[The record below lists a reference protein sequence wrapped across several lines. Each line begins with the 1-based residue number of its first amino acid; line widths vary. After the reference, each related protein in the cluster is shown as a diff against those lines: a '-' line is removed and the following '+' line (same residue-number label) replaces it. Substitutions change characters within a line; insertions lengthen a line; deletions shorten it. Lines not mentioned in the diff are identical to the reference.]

1 MYNKLLE
8 IFEDMLKNNDVTQ
21 LNDINNDPVDIEFI
35 TVDEDYDKL
44 NNIDEPAVDIFDD
57 VDDLSKCSNDYYYDK
72 FFTKSLNP
80 EVILNTEATET
91 VVDDDN
97 DDNDDDDSTVA
108 FSSSMKEEDHDDD
121 DGDDDG
127 DDVNH
132 HRVGHEETEDIESEK
147 LTESIDKNNI
157 VNPRKRKKSYVPWEI
172 RKKAVILA
180 NKNPTWSL
188 EKISKLSG
196 CINIK
201 KRATLKIWEQQI
213 KNGGT
218 CRDKYEAINCWVY
231 NKCLEYKNN
240 NKKIDNNLLSEWGLE
255 AENHC
260 LPITNNSL
268 KFQASEKWL
277 RNFKKTH
284 GIAGLPTRLYFID
297 DKMEKDEKQAEEIE
311 DVPLNKRLIGKLKSA
326 TSTDSTCDQM
336 DNKNSSINNSV
347 DDDDDEDYSL
357 VEKSGALVPLS
368 EKIRVINTLK
378 NNPDWTAE
386 MIREH
391 TGCKYIRSRKTLLH
405 WIQQVENKKSLF
417 QANKKINDW
426 VFRKCVEYKN
436 KDIILNNYSI
446 INLRNEAKEVLNIDD
461 KFKLPAA
468 STWLTRF
475 KKEYNIIGDASN
487 LILLDMN
494 VISSS
499 SSTASLSSSPD
510 ISIDKSINKV
520 NVIPIRLRAK
530 KICVP
535 LDEKTRVV
543 KLAKQI
549 GPNCS
554 FKTLQEK
561 SGCKYLKTRQ
571 QLAEW
576 QEQVDKGGPCD
587 YQFNKI
593 SNWVYSKCLEEKKN
607 NRIITNSLICCWGIE
622 AKEKFMFTSLKFQAT
637 KAWVTLFKRKYKIY
651 GDPNDLK
658 ISN

>member
-1 MYNKLLE
+1 MADINNEECKKQFTNAFNFCWKLLKVNNYYLSEICCDDTSKQSTIYGQKMYNKLLE

-57 VDDLSKCSNDYYYDK
+57 VDDLSKY
-72 FFTKSLNP
+72 
-80 EVILNTEATET
+80 
-91 VVDDDN
+91 
-97 DDNDDDDSTVA
+97 
-108 FSSSMKEEDHDDD
+108 
-121 DGDDDG
+121 
-127 DDVNH
+127 
-132 HRVGHEETEDIESEK
+132 
-147 LTESIDKNNI
+147 
-157 VNPRKRKKSYVPWEI
+157 
-172 RKKAVILA
+172 
-180 NKNPTWSL
+180 
-188 EKISKLSG
+188 
-196 CINIK
+196 
-201 KRATLKIWEQQI
+201 
-213 KNGGT
+213 
-218 CRDKYEAINCWVY
+218 
-231 NKCLEYKNN
+231 
-240 NKKIDNNLLSEWGLE
+240 
-255 AENHC
+255 
-260 LPITNNSL
+260 
-268 KFQASEKWL
+268 
-277 RNFKKTH
+277 
-284 GIAGLPTRLYFID
+284 
-297 DKMEKDEKQAEEIE
+297 EKQAEEIE

-347 DDDDDEDYSL
+347 DDDDDDDDEDYSL